1 MIRSKHTRSEFGC
14 TTTNRDSVTNRRE
27 FLTMMGR
34 GAALLVGGSLV
45 APVIGGMAG
54 TKSVIADSISA
65 AALNAQSLSA
75 HSPSA
80 ASRTAKSFSTDSP
93 RAALTPMT
101 VYKDPGCGC
110 CKEWVK
116 IMQKAGFAVTAHDT
130 ADMNSIKSTMGVPT
144 NLQSCHTAIVGNYV
158 FEGHVPADVVMKLLQ
173 EKPIARGLA
182 VPAMPNGSPGM
193 EGPTKDK
200 YDVLLFE
207 RSGKTRVYASR

>member
-1 MIRSKHTRSEFGC
+1 MIRSKHTRFEFGC

-27 FLTMMGR
+27 FLTMVGR
-34 GAALLVGGSLV
+34 GAALLVGASLV
-45 APVIGGMAG
+45 APVIGSMAG
-54 TKSVIADSISA
+54 AQSVSADSR
-65 AALNAQSLSA
+65 
-75 HSPSA
+75 SA

-182 VPAMPNGSPGM
+182 VPGMPNGSPGM